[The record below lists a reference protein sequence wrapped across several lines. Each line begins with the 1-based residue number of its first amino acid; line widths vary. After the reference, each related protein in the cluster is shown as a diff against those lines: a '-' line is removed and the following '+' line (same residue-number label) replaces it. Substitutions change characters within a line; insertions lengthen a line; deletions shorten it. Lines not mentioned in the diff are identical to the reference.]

1 MNMVKRGIAKGK
13 EQKDKVSIDKVAE
26 EIKAKDKGDT
36 GGQNTDKPKS
46 SNEVKIDD
54 FKEVIT
60 ETV

>member
-13 EQKDKVSIDKVAE
+13 EQTDKVTIDKVAE
-26 EIKAKDKGDT
+26 EIKAKDKQDSGDK
-36 GGQNTDKPKS
+36 TDKSKS